1 MVERC
6 RQKERTRTRIL
17 DEAARAIREQGAG
30 GIGVAALM
38 QRAGL
43 THGGFYAHFEN
54 RDDLIAKAFDRM
66 RADSQEML
74 RRNLDTQSAAD
85 GIDRLI
91 DDYLSDRM
99 MHRIEA
105 SCPLPMLGQEARRLP
120 PAARSE
126 EHTSELQ
133 SLMRI
138 SYAVF
143 CL

>member
-1 MVERC
+1 M
-6 RQKERTRTRIL
+6 RIS
-17 DEAARAIREQGAG
+17 DWSSD
-30 GIGVAALM
+30 VCSS
-38 QRAGL
+38 
-43 THGGFYAHFEN
+43 
-54 RDDLIAKAFDRM
+54 DLRM

-120 PAARSE
+120 PAARSVLSDTIDNFRRRLVE
-126 EHTSELQ
+126 TLTELGRPSPSPLADSVTAELPGADRQ
-133 SLMRI
+133 STRLN
-138 SYAVF
+138 SSH
-143 CL
+143 

>member
-105 SCPLPMLGQEARRLP
+105 SCPLPML
-120 PAARSE
+120 RSE

-143 CL
+143 C

>member
-6 RQKERTRTRIL
+6 RQKELTRTRIL

-85 GIDRLI
+85 
-91 DDYLSDRM
+91 
-99 MHRIEA
+99 
-105 SCPLPMLGQEARRLP
+105 
-120 PAARSE
+120 RSE

-143 CL
+143 SLKKKKQS

>member
-74 RRNLDTQSAAD
+74 RRNLDTPSAAD
-85 GIDRLI
+85 GIDRLL
-91 DDYLSDRM
+91 DDYLSARM
-99 MHRIEA
+99 MHPHETP
-105 SCPLPMLGQEARRLP
+105 CPPPMPRHETPRHPP
-120 PAARSE
+120 PA
-126 EHTSELQ
+126 
-133 SLMRI
+133 
-138 SYAVF
+138 
-143 CL
+143 

>member
-1 MVERC
+1 
-6 RQKERTRTRIL
+6 
-17 DEAARAIREQGAG
+17 
-30 GIGVAALM
+30 M

-105 SCPLPMLGQEARRLP
+105 SFPLPILGQEAR
-120 PAARSE
+120 SE
-126 EHTSELQ
+126 ERRVGKECVTTCRSRWEACHYKNKITATTNQ
-133 SLMRI
+133 
-138 SYAVF
+138 
-143 CL
+143 

>member
-74 RRNLDTQSAAD
+74 WRNLDTQSAAEI
-85 GIDRLI
+85 GI
-91 DDYLSDRM
+91 
-99 MHRIEA
+99 A
-105 SCPLPMLGQEARRLP
+105 SWRERRCQY
-120 PAARSE
+120 E
-126 EHTSELQ
+126 
-133 SLMRI
+133 
-138 SYAVF
+138 
-143 CL
+143 

>member
-85 GIDRLI
+85 GTDRLI
-91 DDYLSDRM
+91 DDSLSDRM
-99 MHRIEA
+99 MHRIHA
-105 SCPLPMLGQEARRLP
+105 SCPLPILDPKPPLP
-120 PAARSE
+120 PPPSRPLSRAP
-126 EHTSELQ
+126 L
-133 SLMRI
+133 
-138 SYAVF
+138 
-143 CL
+143 